1 MNQRRPVIHI
11 GMPKTATKTFQHW
24 LFAEHPEVFYLG
36 RSFGSNYRSRRSEE
50 IRRKVKAVMDQI
62 AFDHV
67 SEPTYESCVQWIKEI
82 LSDPDASGKLPVLSW
97 EGYSS
102 GGLRIRS
109 ARARSLKR
117 LFGEAKILMVIR
129 SPIPLLEA
137 SYFQQLKC
145 WNTRVTWRF
154 GQGPYYEGIH
164 EWLDRYFRKT
174 EMPQIHYGDTIRA
187 FCEVFGKENF
197 NLLLFEDLVAD
208 EEAFIRSVCRM
219 TEIDADEGVRLC
231 LGKRDN
237 ERWTTTEIEFLKR
250 LKRSFWQSL
259 RYRVMTPEARKKLFN
274 FDGNGESKE
283 PGVRA
288 RAEISAEWQKRIFQV
303 AREGNRWV
311 EDEFGVPLTK
321 YGYFG
326 DG

>member
-1 MNQRRPVIHI
+1 ME
-11 GMPKTATKTFQHW
+11 KTAHEF
-24 LFAEHPEVFYLG
+24 
-36 RSFGSNYRSRRSEE
+36 
-50 IRRKVKAVMDQI
+50 
-62 AFDHV
+62 V
-67 SEPTYESCVQWIKEI
+67 SEPNYESCIQSINEV
-82 LSDPDASGKLPVLSW
+82 LGDPDASGKLPVLSW

-102 GGLRIRS
+102 GGLKIRR
-109 ARARSLKR
+109 AGARSLKR

-164 EWLDRYFRKT
+164 EWLDCNFRET
-174 EMPQIHYGDTIRA
+174 DMPQIHYGDTIRA

-197 NLLLFEDLVAD
+197 NLLLFEDLVAG

-259 RYRVMTPEARKKLFN
+259 KYRVMTPEARKKLFN
-274 FDGNGESKE
+274 FEGNGESKE